1 MSDAISFRGIPRT
14 SEEWAAL
21 AKVASGYPNLTKEEL
36 RRLFMLGLV
45 DRQLG
50 RICLSAHGRN
60 TLGLGETQFHAGA
73 AATAHPHQARRS
85 DESRNPGPA

>member
-1 MSDAISFRGIPRT
+1 MPQDFYRGTPRT

-21 AKVASGYPNLTKEEL
+21 AKIASGQLDLSRDEL

-50 RICLSAHGRN
+50 RICLSTHGRA
-60 TLGLGETQFHAGA
+60 TLGLRDDYH
-73 AATAHPHQARRS
+73 
-85 DESRNPGPA
+85 

>member
-1 MSDAISFRGIPRT
+1 MTTDFSCRGLPGT

-21 AKVASGYPNLTKEEL
+21 AKVASGHPNLSREEL

-50 RICLSAHGRN
+50 RICLSTHGRT
-60 TLGLGETQFHAGA
+60 TLGLREEYH
-73 AATAHPHQARRS
+73 
-85 DESRNPGPA
+85 

>member
-1 MSDAISFRGIPRT
+1 MPDACSFRGAPRS

-21 AKVASGYPNLTKEEL
+21 AKIASGQLNLTKDEL

-50 RICLSAHGRN
+50 RICLSGHGRA
-60 TLGLGETQFHAGA
+60 TLGLT
-73 AATAHPHQARRS
+73 
-85 DESRNPGPA
+85 DEYH

>member
-1 MSDAISFRGIPRT
+1 MPNDLAYHGLPRT

-21 AKVASGYPNLTKEEL
+21 AKAASGLDLTREEL

-50 RICLSAHGRN
+50 RVCLSLHGRA
-60 TLGLGETQFHAGA
+60 TLGLRPDYH
-73 AATAHPHQARRS
+73 
-85 DESRNPGPA
+85 